1 MIRTQG
7 NNVDCINKI
16 GGWRMSTY
24 ADIQL
29 PNELY
34 QVVENIIVEIPT
46 SILLLPKK
54 IESISIILMNLLPKW
69 RN

>member
-1 MIRTQG
+1 
-7 NNVDCINKI
+7 
-16 GGWRMSTY
+16 MSTY